1 MKDIDFHFPLTLTLI
16 TLVFCSAT
24 CWMYVW
30 ATGATLKHADSMTLE
45 FFVRRI
51 CPIGALSAGTIVM
64 GMASYLFLTVA
75 FVQMLKSFT
84 PVMTMGGMVVF
95 GLQTPSTQAVLC
107 VLVICAG
114 TALAGYG
121 ELNFHLVGFACM
133 LLAQVFE
140 ALKLIFT
147 QIVLQSLKFD
157 LLETLYYI
165 TPASAVFV
173 LVFALPMEFSKM
185 SAEDLAIVSE
195 HAFAFV
201 LSCLFAVL
209 TNVINTFVIQFT
221 NALVLKLVA
230 TARNAMLVLATAFMG
245 EPVTPLQVLGY
256 SISLAGFFAYTFVE
270 HRKKP

>member
-1 MKDIDFHFPLTLTLI
+1 LKDIDFRFPLTLTLM
-16 TLVFCSAT
+16 TLVFCSGT
-24 CWMYVW
+24 CWLYVW
-30 ATGATLKHADSMTLE
+30 VTGATLKHADTMTLD

-75 FVQMLKSFT
+75 FVQMLKAFT
-84 PVMTMGGMVVF
+84 PVMTMGGMAMF
-95 GLQTPSTQAVLC
+95 GLQNPSTQGVVC
-107 VLVICAG
+107 VVVICAG

-147 QIVLQSLKFD
+147 QIVLQNLKFD

-173 LVFALPMEFSKM
+173 LIFALPLEFAKM
-185 SAEDLAIVSE
+185 SASDLAIISE

-209 TNVINTFVIQFT
+209 TNIINTFVIQFT

-245 EPVTPLQVLGY
+245 EPVTLLQGLGY
-256 SISLAGFFAYTFVE
+256 SISLAGFFAYTFLE